1 MSGSKWVES
10 GMRRQVGI
18 CLGDTSVG
26 QPSTAA
32 LGKSQAHDISAIGA
46 LEVPQLWRKNSQ
58 RAREKLI
65 DGSFPQKTPRCRASA
80 DIDALCGGREE
91 ALTMMQVRIPSGGV
105 LRGSFHT
112 SPADVLPRN
121 LPTRGCKFKR
131 EVARISLM
139 IAEAGFD
146 VQANIMNEYCAPWL
160 YHDVMFAHGT
170 SA

>member
-32 LGKSQAHDISAIGA
+32 LGKSQAHNTSAIAA
-46 LEVPQLWRKNSQ
+46 LKLPQLWRKNSQ
-58 RAREKLI
+58 GAREKLI
-65 DGSFPQKTPRCRASA
+65 DGSFPRKAPRCRANA
-80 DIDALCGGREE
+80 DIDALCGGREG

-105 LRGSFHT
+105 LRGSFHA
-112 SPADVLPRN
+112 SPADVLPRD

-139 IAEAGFD
+139 NAEAG
-146 VQANIMNEYCAPWL
+146 VHVRAKVSRWYGSL
-160 YHDVMFAHGT
+160 
-170 SA
+170 